1 MILPN
6 LGLDRLPMLQYWSY
20 LAVCQETLPV
30 ADISTNWTVG
40 PNVLRGVVGQEQF
53 GLVAL
58 TGVPVGLRWFLACN
72 KPIRV
77 IYVPHI
83 SHWHWPNCWWRRY
96 ACCCTSKRGGC
107 VSLTVKSEKMA
118 PSSQSCCS
126 CSCSYELPWL
136 GHVTRLLLAT
146 SYSYPA

>member
-107 VSLTVKSEKMA
+107 ISLTVKSEKIKTAACGPHRPNHAA
-118 PSSQSCCS
+118 PVLVRMSSHG
-126 CSCSYELPWL
+126 L
-136 GHVTRLLLAT
+136 GMWPDC
-146 SYSYPA
+146 Y